1 MFFKSLITTLNSC
14 YNAFNDYGYDN
25 VDPNIVKYFRTE
37 FGTNWKTAMEHHLYK
52 ESIKN
57 DKKAA

>member
-1 MFFKSLITTLNSC
+1 MFFKS
-14 YNAFNDYGYDN
+14 
-25 VDPNIVKYFRTE
+25 IVKVLNNSFDTYNNTEYDKVDQDLVRFFRTE
-37 FGTNWKTAMEHHLYK
+37 YGPDWKAALEQHLYK

>member
-1 MFFKSLITTLNSC
+1 MFFKSLITTLNYTYS
-14 YNAFNDYGYDN
+14 AFNDNGHDN

-37 FGTNWKTAMEHHLYK
+37 YGTNWKAALEHHLYK

>member
-1 MFFKSLITTLNSC
+1 MFFKSFIKTLSTSNSIFNNNSFDKVNPGLI
-14 YNAFNDYGYDN
+14 
-25 VDPNIVKYFRTE
+25 KYFRTE
-37 FGTNWKTAMEHHLYK
+37 YGADWKAALEQHLYK

>member
-1 MFFKSLITTLNSC
+1 MFFKSLITTLNST
-14 YNAFNDYGYDN
+14 YSPFNDGEYDN
-25 VDPNIVKYFRTE
+25 VDPNVVKYFRTE
-37 FGTNWKTAMEHHLYK
+37 FGANWKAALEDHLYK